1 MAVKRMFSLSVVDS
15 DAFLD
20 MPLTS
25 QILYFHLSMRADDDG
40 FVNNPKK
47 IQRLIGAT
55 DGDAAMLLARKFVI
69 PFDNGLIVITHWR
82 LNNYLR
88 ADRYHPTVYQ
98 TEKSMLGID
107 ENGAYFLDENKLGIP
122 MVDQRYTQYS
132 LEKNSEVKN
141 SNSSFKKN
149 GSNNTSLDISY
160 IPSTDE
166 KDNINRFVEIFN
178 GISKTPCDEV
188 SYETENS
195 ISNILVAYDP
205 IEITQAFR
213 NLASSELSIDLDCF
227 VNNFSKAYEGNL

>member
-1 MAVKRMFSLSVVDS
+1 MAVKRMFSLNVVDS

-107 ENGAYFLDENKLGIP
+107 DNGTYFLDENKAGIP
-122 MVDQRYTQYS
+122 MVDQRYTQNRLDKKS
-132 LEKNSEVKN
+132 IDEN

-149 GSNNTSLDISY
+149 GSNTSLDISF

-166 KDNINRFVEIFN
+166 KENINRFVEIFN
-178 GISKTPCDEV
+178 CISKTPCDDV
-188 SYETENS
+188 SFEIRNNISS
-195 ISNILVAYDP
+195 ILMVYDP

-213 NLASSELSIDLDCF
+213 NLASSTLSIDLDWLT
-227 VNNFSKAYEGNL
+227 NNFSKVFEGNI

>member
-1 MAVKRMFSLSVVDS
+1 MAVKRMFSLNVVDS

-107 ENGAYFLDENKLGIP
+107 DNGAYFLDENKAGIP
-122 MVDQRYTQYS
+122 MVDQRYTQNRLDKKS
-132 LEKNSEVKN
+132 IDEN

-149 GSNNTSLDISY
+149 GSNTSLNISF

-166 KDNINRFVEIFN
+166 KENINRFVEIFN
-178 GISKTPCDEV
+178 CISKTPCDDV
-188 SYETENS
+188 SFEIRNNISS
-195 ISNILVAYDP
+195 ILMVYDP

-213 NLASSELSIDLDCF
+213 NLASSTLSIDLDWLT
-227 VNNFSKAYEGNL
+227 NNFSKVFEGNI

>member
-107 ENGAYFLDENKLGIP
+107 ENGAYFLDENKVGIP
-122 MVDQRYTQYS
+122 MVDQRYTQYR
-132 LEKNSEVKN
+132 LDKDSEVKN

-149 GSNNTSLDISY
+149 GNNTSLDISY

-178 GISKTPCDEV
+178 GISKVPCDEIPF
-188 SYETENS
+188 ETRNN

-213 NLASSELSIDLDCF
+213 NLASSTLSIDLDWL
-227 VNNFSKAYEGNL
+227 VNNFSKAYEGNI